1 MTYIGSINRAER
13 RNGLIRNP
21 SLQLL
26 AMLQTI
32 VSTFVL
38 HLDYKEAS
46 QIIYKGLLESS
57 FWIKSD
63 SISQQLVPLISD
75 QKDLEPSKV
84 NCCQANSRGISTII
98 YIAFSF
104 FPPSYVLVS
113 PCYQSVL

>member
-1 MTYIGSINRAER
+1 M
-13 RNGLIRNP
+13 P
-21 SLQLL
+21 
-26 AMLQTI
+26 QTI

-57 FWIKSD
+57 LWIKSD

-75 QKDLEPSKV
+75 QKDLELSKV

-104 FPPSYVLVS
+104 FFPPQLCIGFSLL
-113 PCYQSVL
+113 SVCLINEANRDTQKNETMFRVR

>member
-1 MTYIGSINRAER
+1 M
-13 RNGLIRNP
+13 P
-21 SLQLL
+21 
-26 AMLQTI
+26 QTI

-38 HLDYKEAS
+38 NLDYKEAL
-46 QIIYKGLLESS
+46 QIIYKDLLESS
-57 FWIKSD
+57 LWIKSD

-104 FPPSYVLVS
+104 FFSPSVMYWLLPVISLS
-113 PCYQSVL
+113 YKLGKLRQAKK

>member
-1 MTYIGSINRAER
+1 M
-13 RNGLIRNP
+13 P
-21 SLQLL
+21 
-26 AMLQTI
+26 QTI

-38 HLDYKEAS
+38 NLDYKEAL
-46 QIIYKGLLESS
+46 QIIYKDLLKSS
-57 FWIKSD
+57 LWIKSD

-104 FPPSYVLVS
+104 FFSPPQLCIGFSLL
-113 PCYQSVL
+113 SVCLIN